1 MSPLRAPLLQ
11 FFLLGA
17 LLLLAYRALKP
28 PPKTQI
34 TLTAEALAGFEKDF
48 QRRHGR
54 PPSEAERQAQRESY
68 LDSEVLYREAL
79 SRHLDRGDVIIR
91 RRLIQKM
98 EFVLDALVEEEAA
111 PLSSQALSEFYA
123 QHAERYRQPARFSL
137 VQVFVAASPPS
148 PTVPRTEPLARA
160 QAIRQRLLR
169 GAEPG
174 SLGDPFIRGTQLR
187 EQSESE
193 LAAIFGPTF
202 AASVATLPVGSWSE
216 PIASSYGL
224 HAVQLTAP
232 TPQQQ
237 PALPS
242 VRARVESDL
251 RDERRQ
257 QARRDLLRTLRQSY
271 RVVQP

>member
-54 PPSEAERQAQRESY
+54 PPSDAERQAQRESY

-98 EFVLDALVEEEAA
+98 DFVLDALVEEEAA

-137 VQVFVAASPPS
+137 VQVFVAASPP
-148 PTVPRTEPLARA
+148 TTMVQHTEPLTRA
-160 QAIRQRLLR
+160 QVIRQRLLR
-169 GAEPG
+169 GAEPS
-174 SLGDPFIRGTQLR
+174 SLGDPFIRGTQFR

-193 LAAIFGPTF
+193 LAAIFGQTF
-202 AASVATLPVGSWSE
+202 AASVAALPIGAWSE

-224 HAVQLTAP
+224 HLVLLTAT

-257 QARRDLLRTLRQSY
+257 QARRDLLRTLRKSY